1 MTRRKV
7 KRVKIDKVSRRNNV
21 LRNRTDGLLKKA
33 SELSILSGA
42 DIGIVIHKPEQ
53 NNTTLWPSPDDFRA
67 RLHKFFDFP
76 EMERERKMV
85 VHDKY
90 LVKRVEEETEKL
102 RNIQR
107 RNDSRECENVM
118 NELIE
123 GKNVYGLDLNQLNV
137 LFSIA
142 AEKVKE
148 LETREEELDEQ
159 DALIL
164 NLAPPILPFE
174 MVAIN
179 QAIEI
184 EDLRTDQWFIETK
197 FDGQINPDY
206 PRTK

>member
-1 MTRRKV
+1 
-7 KRVKIDKVSRRNNV
+7 
-21 LRNRTDGLLKKA
+21 
-33 SELSILSGA
+33 
-42 DIGIVIHKPEQ
+42 
-53 NNTTLWPSPDDFRA
+53 
-67 RLHKFFDFP
+67 
-76 EMERERKMV
+76 MV

-123 GKNVYGLDLNQLNV
+123 GKNVYVLDLNQLNV
-137 LFSIA
+137 FFSIA
-142 AEKVKE
+142 AEKVKK

-164 NLAPPILPFE
+164 TLAPPILPFE
-174 MVAIN
+174 MVVIN